1 MEIVSKDEKILM
13 LECRLQDLTESK
25 DIIQRELDETNC
37 WYDNQQQLVGDLEK
51 SNESVAQLMEQRD
64 SLIQQARVS
73 KELNKRLLEQHGF
86 GRCHKIAQPE
96 TSPQPERMSITNAVV
111 KEFFRRPTSE

>member
-37 WYDNQQQLVGDLEK
+37 WYDNQQQLIGDLEK
-51 SNESVAQLMEQRD
+51 ANQRVAQLEEQLD
-64 SLIQQARVS
+64 ILTQQARVNQ
-73 KELNKRLLEQHGF
+73 ELQKRLLGQHGF
-86 GRCHKIAQPE
+86 GKCHKLAQPE
-96 TSPQPERMSITNAVV
+96 TTPQPERMTITNAVV
-111 KEFFRRPTSE
+111 KEFFRKPTTE